1 MNRKLGGVDNG
12 KKTGCKRGANY
23 IPFCVLQ
30 HCHHHCAWQQI
41 GPCLSA
47 QNGDPPTQTAAARL
61 EVRDLQGPSVFVSDP
76 HFAYGVTNI
85 QSWNVD
91 EWTLVTVHGGTTD
104 QNIGYDVAKV
114 SPWGTA
120 HRGA

>member
-1 MNRKLGGVDNG
+1 MVLIIGKNKLQA
-12 KKTGCKRGANY
+12 GCKLYTFLRLTALPSSLRMATDRPMPIGAK
-23 IPFCVLQ
+23 
-30 HCHHHCAWQQI
+30 WR
-41 GPCLSA
+41 
-47 QNGDPPTQTAAARL
+47 PTHTNRCCEA

-104 QNIGYDVAKV
+104 QNIGYDVANV